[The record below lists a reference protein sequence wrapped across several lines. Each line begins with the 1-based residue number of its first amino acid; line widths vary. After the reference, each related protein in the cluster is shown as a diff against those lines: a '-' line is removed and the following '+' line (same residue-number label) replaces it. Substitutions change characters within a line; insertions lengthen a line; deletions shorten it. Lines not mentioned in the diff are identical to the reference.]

1 MEKFFLIEPLGH
13 GSFGRV
19 WKAENR
25 ETGEFVA
32 IKEIDYGTM
41 GPQEKKLLVNEVNI
55 LRKLHNPHIVRYID
69 RYVNSSTKK
78 IFIVMEF
85 CAGGDLQ
92 DLIRTTRP
100 GNRHI
105 SEDQIWL
112 TLSELTSALYECHEG
127 GDRILHR
134 DIKPANVFIDGQGHV
149 KLGDFGLAKP
159 LTADF
164 ASTVVGTPYYMSPEL
179 VSGHKYDE
187 KSDIWALGCVIYEM
201 ATLRP
206 AFNSIRRSKNE
217 LHDKIRYSKPQRI
230 PAMYSDSLWHC
241 ICSMIEKD
249 PKVRP
254 SARELIKVRNVA
266 LVLKLESVRRELT
279 NVRDKTTSVRKHME
293 ILRTKAEKLRLIE
306 GRLKSD
312 ENGHVNLM

>member
-1 MEKFFLIEPLGH
+1 
-13 GSFGRV
+13 
-19 WKAENR
+19 
-25 ETGEFVA
+25 
-32 IKEIDYGTM
+32 
-41 GPQEKKLLVNEVNI
+41 VNEVNV
-55 LRKLHNPHIVRYID
+55 LRKLHNPHIVKYID

-85 CAGGDLQ
+85 CPGGDLQ

-100 GNRHI
+100 AGHHI

-112 TLSELTSALYECHEG
+112 TLSELTSALSECHDGEE
-127 GDRILHR
+127 RILHR
-134 DIKPANVFIDGQGHV
+134 DIKPANIFIDGQGHV

-179 VSGHKYDE
+179 VSGHKYDA
-187 KSDIWALGCVIYEM
+187 KSDIWALGCVVYEM

-206 AFNSIRRSKNE
+206 AFNSIRRSKDE
-217 LHDKIRYSKPQRI
+217 LHDKIKYSKPQRI
-230 PAMYSDSLWHC
+230 PSMYSDALWHC
-241 ICSMIEKD
+241 VCSMIEKD

-254 SARELIKVRNVA
+254 SARELMKVRNVG
-266 LVLKLESVRRELT
+266 LVVRLESVRRELRT
-279 NVRDKTTSVRKHME
+279 VREKTGLVRKHVG
-293 ILRTKAEKLRLIE
+293 ILRAKAENLRIAE
-306 GRLKSD
+306 TRLNPN